1 MSECINEN
9 SGLFKVSTQTP
20 KPVAMK
26 KYLAY
31 LLLPLLIVCFY
42 VFKTQPRKDAA
53 DLNAGLTVK
62 RSNSVD
68 QRGAF
73 TEAMPNS
80 TGDNGERFDR
90 SATRIIYSKHARC
103 RMDCR
108 YITDDEVKEILQ
120 HGKVNT
126 LKIETDSRGTT
137 YPLEG
142 MAQGHHLR
150 IVFAP
155 KNDAV
160 EVVTCIDLDKE
171 WPCHC
176 N

>member
-1 MSECINEN
+1 M
-9 SGLFKVSTQTP
+9 
-20 KPVAMK
+20 MR
-26 KYLAY
+26 KYLVY

-42 VFKTQPRKDAA
+42 LFRTQPQKNVPDHRD
-53 DLNAGLTVK
+53 
-62 RSNSVD
+62 S
-68 QRGAF
+68 F
-73 TEAMPNS
+73 TETKTSDVDGFN
-80 TGDNGERFDR
+80 R
-90 SATRIIYSKHARC
+90 SVTHIIYSKHARC

-108 YITDDEVKEILQ
+108 YITEDEVKDILQ
-120 HGKVNT
+120 RGKVNT
-126 LKIETDSRGTT
+126 QKIETDSRGVT

-142 MAQGHHLR
+142 TTQGHHLR

-155 KNDAV
+155 KGDDAV